1 MAGSYKAR
9 GIVLHTVK
17 YGESSLV
24 AYLFTDVGGRQTY
37 MIQGVRSSRGRGN
50 KAALFQP
57 MFLLEFEG
65 VEQPHAEMHRM
76 KEVRNLVP
84 LSSVPFDV
92 RKSTVSLFMAE
103 VLYRLIRE
111 VEANEP
117 LFDFL
122 CSAVQQLRG
131 WPISIF
137 GSWCACRLIWGSIP
151 ATSTATGDGSTSA
164 ADCFVT
170 PCRSTAPVWGRPRRG
185 CWAG

>member
-1 MAGSYKAR
+1 
-9 GIVLHTVK
+9 
-17 YGESSLV
+17 
-24 AYLFTDVGGRQTY
+24 
-37 MIQGVRSSRGRGN
+37 MIQGSVRHAGAATRPRCSSS
-50 KAALFQP
+50 

-103 VLYRLIRE
+103 VALPVDPGGRGQRTAFRFY
-111 VEANEP
+111 
-117 LFDFL
+117 LFRRAAARPDGTGGGQFPSL
-122 CSAVQQLRG
+122 VPGAPVGLSG
-131 WPISIF
+131 
-137 GSWCACRLIWGSIP
+137 GSIP

-164 ADCFVT
+164 ADCFAT